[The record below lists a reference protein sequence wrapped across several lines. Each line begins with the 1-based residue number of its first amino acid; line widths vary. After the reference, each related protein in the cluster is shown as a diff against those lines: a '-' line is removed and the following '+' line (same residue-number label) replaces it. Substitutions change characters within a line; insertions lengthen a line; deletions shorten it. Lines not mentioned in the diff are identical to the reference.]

1 MSSESGSAKAMV
13 SHVASLEM
21 IGCTKTVPWV
31 SASGELGVR
40 QARLREA
47 EGEGLGK
54 FAFGC

>member
-1 MSSESGSAKAMV
+1 MV

-47 EGEGLGK
+47 VGEGLGK